1 MPRLYTRIYLHSLVV
16 LALCGL
22 VSLGALVLAVRSAGL
37 GELGERGA
45 NHVIALVSEQ
55 SADGAALARRLQEL
69 DTSLD
74 LNVTVRDRDGRVV
87 AAVGAPMP
95 DPSPSELLAARAGR
109 VLIHRSP
116 AWTAAGPLR
125 EPGSGVVS
133 GIVQISA
140 RRTWMPLL
148 WPLLVVSAAMVV
160 AAIAAR
166 PLARRISRPLERL
179 AEVARRLGAGD
190 LGARAPA
197 PALPDPAHVLTD
209 RLTHVEEIQALT
221 RAFNDMADRIEQLV
235 RGQKELLA
243 NVSHEL
249 RSPLARIRVALALL
263 PRDEATDARLRDV
276 ERDLEDLDR
285 LIEDVLTG
293 ARLEATGLGSRLS
306 AVDVRALL
314 QDIADRAEHDPVTA
328 GRGVRVAPSAVPGRF
343 DLDGDAPLL
352 RRALWNLVENAAK
365 YGAPPIT
372 LEAATA
378 AGDVLVSVTDE
389 GAGIAEDEQEL
400 VLGPFYRQDRARTP
414 RQTGAPSRGFGL
426 GLTLARQ
433 IALAHGGA
441 IEIGASLTGD
451 GREHGCRVTIRI
463 PSRRPPSSE
472 DATPS

>member
-22 VSLGALVLAVRSAGL
+22 VSLGTLVLALRSAGL

-45 NHVIALVSEQ
+45 NHVISLVSEHF
-55 SADGAALARRLQEL
+55 ADRAALERRLEEL
-69 DTSLD
+69 NTGLD
-74 LNVTVRDRDGRVV
+74 LNVTVRDGDGRVV

-95 DPSPSELLAARAGR
+95 DPSPSELLAVRAGR
-109 VLIHRSP
+109 VLAHRSST
-116 AWTAAGPLR
+116 WTAAGPLR
-125 EPGSGVVS
+125 EPGSGMVV
-133 GIVQISA
+133 GMVQVSA
-140 RRTWMPLL
+140 RHTWVPLL

-160 AAIAAR
+160 AAVAAR
-166 PLARRISRPLERL
+166 PLARHISRPLERL
-179 AEVARRLGAGD
+179 AEVARRLGGGD
-190 LGARAPA
+190 LGARALA
-197 PALPDPAHVLTD
+197 PDASHPPHSLTE
-209 RLTHVEEIQALT
+209 RLSHVEEIQALT

-235 RGQKELLA
+235 RGQKELLG

-263 PRDEATDARLRDV
+263 PRDGATDARLRDV

-293 ARLEATGLGSRLS
+293 ARLEATGLGARLS
-306 AVDVRALL
+306 AVDVHALFA
-314 QDIADRAEHDPVTA
+314 DIAERAQHDPVTA
-328 GRGVRVAPSAVPGRF
+328 GREVRVAGGARL
-343 DLDGDAPLL
+343 DLDGDAALL

-372 LEAATA
+372 LEATA
-378 AGDVLVSVTDE
+378 EAGDILVSVSDE
-389 GAGIAEDEQEL
+389 GAGLAEGEREL

-414 RQTGAPSRGFGL
+414 SPTSGPSRGFGL

-441 IEIGASLTGD
+441 IVIGATTTGD
-451 GREHGCRVTIRI
+451 GHEHGCRVTLRI
-463 PSRRPPSSE
+463 PSRRQPS
-472 DATPS
+472 AQ